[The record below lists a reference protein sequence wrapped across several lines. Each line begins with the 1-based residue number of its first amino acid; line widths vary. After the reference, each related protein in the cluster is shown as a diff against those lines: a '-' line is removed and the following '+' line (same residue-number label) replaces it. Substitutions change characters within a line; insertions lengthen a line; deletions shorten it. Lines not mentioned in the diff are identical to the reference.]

1 MSYLDDSDCSDDV
14 TKTDVSIGS
23 SISATMFD
31 KENALERAD
40 AELDQ
45 PMGQVESF
53 YREHCIYLP
62 FMLGWFLFSILLS
75 TYNTYVFSSG
85 HIAFPCPLLLTAIH
99 FSLQW
104 CLSFVLS
111 STLSDKLGGER
122 VATMNWTEFMNISL
136 PCGIVTAMDIGLSN
150 LALVRINLTLYTLGK
165 ASAPIFV
172 LMFAVMFRLEKLSWG
187 LVGVVAL
194 ITIGEVIICAYGEL
208 DFDLL
213 GFLCVVGAAVAS
225 GLRWTLVQFILK
237 TLDPP
242 LESSIVTMR
251 VISPSMTIT
260 MLMFSLMIEK
270 PWIKLNSEYD
280 DFEELFDITLK
291 LGLIGGFLAI
301 AMVTFEFCL
310 ILRSSAIVL
319 MLGGVLKEILT
330 IILGTIIFGDNLNWR
345 NGIGG
350 VVIFSGVILYKYIYH
365 QSKQGTHDSIEN
377 TKYRVKQY
385 SKIESGEDLPSLEDT
400 ATVNNLKLVHRI
412 PSNESW

>member
-1 MSYLDDSDCSDDV
+1 MEKSPYLDDSDCSDDV

-45 PMGQVESF
+45 SMNQVMSC

-75 TYNTYVFSSG
+75 TYNTYVFNSG
-85 HIAFPCPLLLTAIH
+85 HIAFPCPLLLTGIH

-104 CLSFVLS
+104 FSSFILS
-111 STLSDKLGGER
+111 STFSDKFGGER

-187 LVGVVAL
+187 LVAVVAL
-194 ITIGEVIICAYGEL
+194 VTMGEVIICAYGEL
-208 DFDLL
+208 DFDLV
-213 GFLCVVGAAVAS
+213 GFLCVVGAAIAS

-260 MLMFSLMIEK
+260 MLMFSLLIEK

-280 DFEELFDITLK
+280 NFAELFEITLK
-291 LGLIGGFLAI
+291 LGAIGGFFAI
-301 AMVTFEFCL
+301 TMVTFEFCL

-319 MLGGVLKEILT
+319 MMGGEYNHT
-330 IILGTIIFGDNLNWR
+330 I
-345 NGIGG
+345 
-350 VVIFSGVILYKYIYH
+350 
-365 QSKQGTHDSIEN
+365 
-377 TKYRVKQY
+377 
-385 SKIESGEDLPSLEDT
+385 
-400 ATVNNLKLVHRI
+400 
-412 PSNESW
+412 